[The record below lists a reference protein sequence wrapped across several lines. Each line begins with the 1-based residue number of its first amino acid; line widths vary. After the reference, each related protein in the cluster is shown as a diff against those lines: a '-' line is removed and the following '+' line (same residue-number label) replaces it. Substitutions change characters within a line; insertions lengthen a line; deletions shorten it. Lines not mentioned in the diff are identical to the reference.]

1 MIIVVSLERQK
12 LYLIDGDKII
22 REYQVSTSKYGSGN
36 EEGSFKTPKG
46 IHRIYKKI
54 GENFPEDT
62 IFVGRE
68 PVSVEQA
75 KNIEDKIM
83 SRIIWLEGCEEG
95 INKGKN
101 QEGKIVDTKE
111 RYIYI
116 HGTPDS
122 INEPR
127 SKGCIRMSKKDIIE
141 LFDMVK
147 EGELVI
153 IL

>member
-1 MIIVVSLERQK
+1 MVIIISLERQK

-22 REYQVSTSKYGSGN
+22 KEYPISTSKYGIGN

-54 GENFPEDT
+54 GENLPEDT
-62 IFVGRE
+62 IFVGRKPISKE
-68 PVSVEQA
+68 EA
-75 KNIEDKIM
+75 NKIEDKIM

-95 INKGKN
+95 INKDKN
-101 QEGKIVDTKE
+101 KDGKIVDTKE

-116 HGTPDS
+116 HGTDDK
-122 INEPR
+122 IDEPR
-127 SKGCIRMSKKDIIE
+127 SKGCIRMSKKDIVE
-141 LFDMVK
+141 LFEFVE

>member
-116 HGTPDS
+116 HGTPDD

>member
-22 REYQVSTSKYGSGN
+22 REYQVSTSKYGAGN

-116 HGTPDS
+116 HGTPDD